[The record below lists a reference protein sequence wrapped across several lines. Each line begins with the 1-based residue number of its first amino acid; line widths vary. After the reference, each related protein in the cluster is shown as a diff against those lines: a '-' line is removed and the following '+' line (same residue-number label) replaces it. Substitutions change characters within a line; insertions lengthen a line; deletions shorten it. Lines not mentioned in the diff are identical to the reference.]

1 MAYLIVFVKAVE
13 IKCMYKIYCQAKKSV
28 TGLNYQFSIC
38 FGGFSLYYLYVY
50 VQLFSRLYKFERL

>member
-1 MAYLIVFVKAVE
+1 M
-13 IKCMYKIYCQAKKSV
+13 CKIYCQAKKSV